1 MITNETIINRVHVTY
16 VDVVFNNQAK
26 PIPLCQRDKKKKKK
40 RVGNKLLVNRP
51 EIT

>member
-1 MITNETIINRVHVTY
+1 MITKETIINRVHVTY

-26 PIPLCQRDKKKKKK
+26 PIPLCQRDKKKKK